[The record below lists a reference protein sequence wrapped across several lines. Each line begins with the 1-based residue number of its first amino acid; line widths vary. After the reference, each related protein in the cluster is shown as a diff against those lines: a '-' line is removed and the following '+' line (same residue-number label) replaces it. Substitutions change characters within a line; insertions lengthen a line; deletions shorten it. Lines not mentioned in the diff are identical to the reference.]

1 MSHPSMTRRMLCA
14 ALLLVAGSAS
24 MVPAQSTPDR
34 LELHGSLNAG
44 YGRSHDL
51 PAFGL
56 PVTGTSD
63 YRVFT
68 LQGRYS
74 LTENDQLV
82 AQVFNRRLGT
92 SPYVGA
98 LPDVP
103 MQWAYW

>member
-1 MSHPSMTRRMLCA
+1 MSSHFMPRRSI
-14 ALLLVAGSAS
+14 GSAVVLLAIS
-24 MVPAQSTPDR
+24 AAAASAQNLPDR

-44 YGRSHDL
+44 YGRSKEL

-56 PVTGTSD
+56 PLTGTSD

-98 LPDVP
+98 L
-103 MQWAYW
+103 